1 MPLRYEYKYFVPN
14 NKMEMLRNMIA
25 PFVKYDKFAEK
36 MPNHQYTVRSIYFD
50 TPEYNCY
57 FEKLEGIKHR
67 KKFRLRG
74 YNLPDQENGKVFFE
88 IKRKYEDPIMKNR
101 APSEYEL
108 AQDMFN
114 GFNFNDY
121 LPDKIKYPLAED
133 NLKRF
138 FYHYHAD
145 RLRPVVLVI
154 YEREA
159 FLGIHDEG
167 IRVTFDK
174 NLRSVAFPAI
184 DELYNED
191 RVRRS
196 LKDKFILEVKF
207 NDHYPAWMKSI
218 VGMVGLKRQS
228 ASKYVISIKTHN
240 FVKPQR
246 LTSIYSRSTIFK
258 NKHNLRDV

>member
-1 MPLRYEYKYFVPN
+1 MPLRYEYKYFVSN
-14 NKMEMLRNMIA
+14 SKMEMLRSMIM
-25 PFVKYDKFAEK
+25 PFVKYDKFSEQSK
-36 MPNHQYTVRSIYFD
+36 DNQYTVRSIYFD
-50 TPEYNCY
+50 TPEYNCF
-57 FEKLEGIKHR
+57 FEKVEGIKHR

-74 YNLPDQENGKVFFE
+74 YNLPDEENTKVFFE

-101 APSEYEL
+101 APSEFDMAL
-108 AQDMFN
+108 GMFN
-114 GFNFNDY
+114 GGRFSDY
-121 LPDKIKYPLAED
+121 TPDKTKYPLAED

-138 FYHYHAD
+138 FYHYHND
-145 RLRPVVLVI
+145 RLRPVILII

-159 FLGIHDEG
+159 FLGKHDEG

-191 RVRRS
+191 RARRS

-207 NDHYPAWMKSI
+207 NDNYPAWMKPI
-218 VGMVGLKRQS
+218 IGALGTKRQS

-240 FVKPQR
+240 FINPKKLP
-246 LTSIYSRSTIFK
+246 SIYSHSRIFK
-258 NKHNLRDV
+258 NKYYSHDV